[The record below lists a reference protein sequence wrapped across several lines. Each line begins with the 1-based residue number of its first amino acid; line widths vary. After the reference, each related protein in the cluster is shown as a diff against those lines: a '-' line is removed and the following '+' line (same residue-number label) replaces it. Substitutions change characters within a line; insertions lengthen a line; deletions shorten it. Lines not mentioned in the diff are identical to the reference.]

1 MNQLVLQLLV
11 NLLKY
16 LLECWQLVCL
26 VLSDFFLAPSHE
38 RHMPEESVVLE
49 EVSEVGEVAGAPPG
63 VFEGCQAEK
72 VT

>member
-26 VLSDFFLAPSHE
+26 VLSDFFLAPEH
-38 RHMPEESVVLE
+38 
-49 EVSEVGEVAGAPPG
+49 
-63 VFEGCQAEK
+63 
-72 VT
+72 